1 MKKIKITS
9 IYVLLIVS
17 FCYKSVGQIHNQE
30 KNLKESDK
38 FVQKMESKASWTDLK
53 IPDAEIAVIKKAINS
68 YKPILD
74 NNKKLNLTTENLN
87 GSGISIWFNGENKSD
102 KKVAA
107 GTIAKELGLDLY
119 RIDLSL
125 VVSKYIGETEKNL
138 DKIFDAAEGKNW
150 ILFFDEADALFG
162 KRTQVDDAHDKYANQ
177 EVSYLL
183 QRIEL
188 YQGLVILAT
197 NSKTQIDESKL
208 RRFKYIVHFPVPKK

>member
-197 NSKTQIDESKL
+197 KSKTQIDESKL